1 MEKSINKTRGSSKGD
16 QEPALVNGVF
26 KRTWVSYKCGSRGPP
41 LAAGRSRDLSTIWQG
56 IRRVKTHV
64 IKRRNTRHCIIPIL
78 VSTLHNYL
86 DRELI
91 RNW

>member
-1 MEKSINKTRGSSKGD
+1 MEKKYQQNKGSSKDD
-16 QEPALVNGVF
+16 QESALVIGVF

-64 IKRRNTRHCIIPIL
+64 IKRGKTRHCMIPIF

-86 DRELI
+86 DRKLI